1 MRAGSTAP
9 QVQQGPWQPG
19 YPPAG
24 LSVPC
29 EGVAAVP
36 ALRRRGRN
44 DESTVDKLAKN
55 RPKCGAAFSSPLGE
69 IGDRELD
76 VRIEVAEDFPSGAGR
91 DLMPAKISQGIGPVS
106 MADEQTFRD
115 EIR

>member
-1 MRAGSTAP
+1 MRQDPRQSD
-9 QVQQGPWQPG
+9 
-19 YPPAG
+19 YLLAG
-24 LSVPC
+24 LSVRR

-55 RPKCGAAFSSPLGE
+55 RPKCVAAFSSPLGE

-91 DLMPAKISQGIGPVS
+91 GLMPAKISQSIGPVS
-106 MADEQTFRD
+106 VTNEQAIRD